1 MKYAPNANVPSVLVC
16 LKGTQCNASDQRGD
30 LYDPEKGSA
39 VSDAPTTGSRKA
51 DRETAEEEA

>member
-1 MKYAPNANVPSVLVC
+1 MKYAPNANVPRVLVC
-16 LKGTQCNASDQRGD
+16 LEGIECNASDQRSD

-39 VSDAPTTGSRKA
+39 VSDAPTTGCRKA